1 MMSWKEFDMKAA
13 LLSQIVELKEAF
25 REYDKIS
32 MQPLAT
38 EMKFAILLRCING
51 QLRMHINV
59 TPKEDATYDALREMV
74 LQYDRASIR
83 WTEAMA
89 LGTMRADDGGPTPW
103 KSIESKVVRDKTRER
118 KAK

>member
-1 MMSWKEFDMKAA
+1 MSWKEFDMKAA

-38 EMKFAILLRCING
+38 EMKFAILLRCIN
-51 QLRMHINV
+51 
-59 TPKEDATYDALREMV
+59 A
-74 LQYDRASIR
+74 
-83 WTEAMA
+83 
-89 LGTMRADDGGPTPW
+89 PW
-103 KSIESKVVRDKTRER
+103 KSIESKVVREKTRER